1 MSSAPASGNV
11 CYRHPD
17 RQSYIRCQRCGRT
30 ICPECQTQAAVG
42 VHCPECVREARASM
56 PRTQPAIVTAL
67 RRTGAPVV
75 TYAIIAL
82 CVLVFAGE
90 LIFGSPFI
98 NDIVYFAPY
107 TLSEPWRIV
116 THLFA
121 HSPAFPFLHLLFNM
135 LTLFM
140 FGRVLEPL
148 LGRLRFIA
156 LYFLSGFGGA
166 VAVLLLAPGTAVL
179 GASGAI
185 FGIVAAYFVI
195 QRRLGFSNPT
205 LLIIIVVNLAIGFF
219 PGSSISWQAHV
230 GGLIVGAAIGLI
242 YIRTRS
248 RAQRTLQVILIA
260 VVAVALAAIIA
271 VRFAIG

>member
-1 MSSAPASGNV
+1 
-11 CYRHPD
+11 
-17 RQSYIRCQRCGRT
+17 
-30 ICPECQTQAAVG
+30 
-42 VHCPECVREARASM
+42 M